1 MTSYILQL
9 LWLFLLAGLGGRS
22 GKSEAEKNTVVAA
35 FMLFSFSYN
44 VSRTE
49 LFRLHTMLILSHQMG
64 SASIPYLL
72 GGEIPNASVRE
83 KTQSLGASWNVI
95 WAFVTNYI
103 IPYLI
108 RDLHFGVGWVFGT
121 VSGVAFLFTF
131 FLLPETKV
139 I

>member
-1 MTSYILQL
+1 
-9 LWLFLLAGLGGRS
+9 
-22 GKSEAEKNTVVAA
+22 
-35 FMLFSFSYN
+35 
-44 VSRTE
+44 
-49 LFRLHTMLILSHQMG
+49 MLILSHQMG

-131 FLLPETKV
+131 FFLPETKV